1 MSSQLYINN
10 LKKYCMKTRKLIKG
24 MMAVAIVAVAGL
36 AIFAS
41 QPKENK
47 SDVMLA
53 NIEALAG
60 AEWGETVYCCGNYG
74 ECMVVLNGTGT
85 IIRVAGIKLTVPCPY

>member
-1 MSSQLYINN
+1 
-10 LKKYCMKTRKLIKG
+10 MKTRKLIKG
-24 MMAVAIVAVAGL
+24 MMAVAIVVVAGL
-36 AIFAS
+36 AIYANQS
-41 QPKENK
+41 KEHK

-85 IIRVAGIKLTVPCPY
+85 ITRVAGIKLTVPCPY